1 MNTTELLYKTR
12 PGRLI
17 LKALV
22 SRPVSALSGRILDSR
37 ASKAFIAPFIKI
49 YGIDLSDYRS
59 DGINS
64 FNDFFC
70 RRIKNGRRS
79 VNHDSNALIAP
90 CDGLLSVYRIGGD
103 TVLDIKQ
110 SRFTLKSML
119 RDAKLADTYKNGYAL
134 VFRLCVYHYHRY
146 IYFDSGFKYKNRH
159 IRGFYHT
166 VRPVALEKFPV
177 FAENTREYAVID
189 TESFGRCVQMEVGAM
204 LVGRIVN
211 EKTAAGHI
219 VRGDEKGHFEYGGS
233 TVILLIPDGK
243 MTLRPDVRASA
254 GTSREISVKMGEK
267 IGRAL

>member
-37 ASKAFIAPFIKI
+37 FSMAFISPFVKSCN
-49 YGIDLSDYRS
+49 IDLSEYRT

-70 RRIKNGRRS
+70 RRIKKGRRIINYES
-79 VNHDSNALIAP
+79 KALIAP
-90 CDGLLSVYRIGGD
+90 CDGLLSVYRIDED

-110 SRFTLKSML
+110 SRFTVRSML
-119 RDAKLADTYKNGYAL
+119 RDGKLAGIYKNGCAL
-134 VFRLCVYHYHRY
+134 VFRLCVDNYHRY

-159 IRGFYHT
+159 IPGFYHT
-166 VRPVALEKFPV
+166 VRPVALEEFPV
-177 FAENTREYAVID
+177 FAENTREYVVMD
-189 TESFGRCVQMEVGAM
+189 TEGFGRCVQMEIGAM

-211 EKTAAGHI
+211 EEKSACHV

-243 MTLRPDVRASA
+243 MTLRPDIKAAA
-254 GTSREISVKMGEK
+254 GTSMEIPVKMGET
-267 IGRAL
+267 IGTAL